1 MGKIVIPKH
10 SADID
15 EMNAVLK
22 IHYDANDW
30 VGSQEYTKKLKAMIG
45 ADQYA
50 SSYPK
55 KAQVPTYFGF
65 LECKMTPKKRITE
78 RRITETGK
86 SMYEAIIND
95 NIAER
100 QRLLMDAIEKVIFGR
115 NNGGCASS
123 DSDIEAPDLAIKCIL
138 DTGYCT
144 SHEYAYMIWNLHD
157 NGKKYYQ
164 SLPDIIKARNSDGIA
179 LQQEASN
186 YADWKPILALI
197 RWGFLKEA
205 DDGRQ
210 KVMIHPDV
218 YSHYGDRLENIK
230 VYNIDKLEQ
239 IEINSIQESDS
250 VDDTVF
256 KPFAISE
263 ESSMQIRTGT
273 LREEIVN
280 VEKQHIYTWDSVLFV
295 NRSISRLLAY
305 HSYLINDMTK
315 VGTKYQMSLEIEGA
329 VNRRQEDV
337 LLAELKE
344 EARRQNENDQH
355 GLLIDILNYSK
366 YMQNIKGVS
375 EKNQDIEPVNLV
387 IRALSELDYLHE
399 NELKYLLAEM
409 ILGNLNYSDAIDLI
423 IEKRNSGVIITSE
436 REAELDYKFVNA
448 LVAGR
453 LLEWSDTDAGKVL
466 RLAEDLDST
475 YLEQLKRLMVYA
487 VDISKSSNK
496 KDNASLPLSI
506 KAVSVD
512 DSVGNKELSEICIRI
527 IENPKIVQGDYIILV
542 KNDFCCIANY
552 MVYQVISVQK
562 SDEYMK
568 LEIAKHS
575 FINKDK
581 EDEILKDLKEAYYG
595 ECE

>member
-86 SMYEAIIND
+86 SMYEALIND

-280 VEKQHIYTWDSVLFV
+280 VEKQHIYTGDSVLFV

-375 EKNQDIEPVNLV
+375 EKNQDIEPVNLI

>member
-65 LECKMTPKKRITE
+65 LECKMTPGKRITE
-78 RRITETGK
+78 RKITETGK

-95 NIAER
+95 DIAER
-100 QRLLMDAIEKVIFGR
+100 QKLLMDAIEKVIFGR

-123 DSDIEAPDLAIKCIL
+123 ESDIEAPDLAIKCIL

-164 SLPDIIKARNSDGIA
+164 SLPDIIKARSSDGIA

-186 YADWKPILALI
+186 YADWKPILASI

-218 YSHYGDRLENIK
+218 YSSYGDRLENIK
-230 VYNIDKLEQ
+230 VYNIDKLEP
-239 IEINSIQESDS
+239 IEIDSIQETDS

-263 ESSMQIRTGT
+263 ENSMQIQTGT

-280 VEKQHIYTWDSVLFV
+280 VEKQHIYTGDSVLFV
-295 NRSISRLLAY
+295 NSSISRLLAY
-305 HSYLINDMTK
+305 HSYFINDMTK

-337 LLAELKE
+337 LIAELKE
-344 EARRQNENDQH
+344 EARKQNENDQH

-387 IRALSELDYLHE
+387 IRVLSELDYLNE

-409 ILGNLNYSDAIDLI
+409 ILGNLNYSEAIDLI
-423 IEKRNSGVIITSE
+423 IEKRDLGVIVTSE

-453 LLEWSDTDAGKVL
+453 LLEWSETDEGKVL

-496 KDNASLPLSI
+496 KDNESLPLSI

-512 DSVGNKELSEICIRI
+512 DSVGNEELSEICVRI

-542 KNDFCCIANY
+542 KNAFGCIANY

-581 EDEILKDLKEAYYG
+581 EDEVLKDLKEAYYG

>member
-123 DSDIEAPDLAIKCIL
+123 DSDIEAPDLAIECIL

-280 VEKQHIYTWDSVLFV
+280 VEKQHIYTGDSVLFV

>member
-1 MGKIVIPKH
+1 
-10 SADID
+10 
-15 EMNAVLK
+15 
-22 IHYDANDW
+22 
-30 VGSQEYTKKLKAMIG
+30 
-45 ADQYA
+45 
-50 SSYPK
+50 
-55 KAQVPTYFGF
+55 
-65 LECKMTPKKRITE
+65 
-78 RRITETGK
+78 
-86 SMYEAIIND
+86 
-95 NIAER
+95 
-100 QRLLMDAIEKVIFGR
+100 
-115 NNGGCASS
+115 
-123 DSDIEAPDLAIKCIL
+123 
-138 DTGYCT
+138 
-144 SHEYAYMIWNLHD
+144 
-157 NGKKYYQ
+157 
-164 SLPDIIKARNSDGIA
+164 
-179 LQQEASN
+179 
-186 YADWKPILALI
+186 
-197 RWGFLKEA
+197 
-205 DDGRQ
+205 
-210 KVMIHPDV
+210 
-218 YSHYGDRLENIK
+218 
-230 VYNIDKLEQ
+230 
-239 IEINSIQESDS
+239 
-250 VDDTVF
+250 
-256 KPFAISE
+256 
-263 ESSMQIRTGT
+263 MQIRTGT

-280 VEKQHIYTWDSVLFV
+280 VEKQHIYTGDSVLFV

>member
-10 SADID
+10 SADVD

-22 IHYDANDW
+22 IHYDAGDW
-30 VGSQEYTKKLKAMIG
+30 VKSKDYIEELIKMIG
-45 ADQYA
+45 PHQYPT
-50 SSYPK
+50 SYPK
-55 KAQVPTYFGF
+55 KAQVPAYFGF
-65 LECKMTPKKRITE
+65 LECKMTKGKNITE
-78 RRITETGK
+78 RKITESGK
-86 SMYEAIIND
+86 KMYEAIISD
-95 NIAER
+95 DIAVR
-100 QRLLMDAIEKVIFGR
+100 QEILMNAVEKVIFGKI
-115 NNGGCASS
+115 NGGSPTS
-123 DSDIEAPDLAIKCIL
+123 ESDIDAPDLVIRCIL

-144 SHEYAYMIWNLHD
+144 SHEYGYMIWNLHD

-164 SLPDIIKARNSDGIA
+164 SLSEILQARKTGGIVLPAKAKT
-179 LQQEASN
+179 
-186 YADWKPILALI
+186 YTDWKPILALI
-197 RWGFLKEA
+197 RWGFLKKA
-205 DDGRQ
+205 DDRKQ

-218 YSHYGDRLENIK
+218 YLRYGDRLENIK

-280 VEKQHIYTWDSVLFV
+280 VEKQHIYTGDSVLFV

-387 IRALSELDYLHE
+387 IRALGELDYLHE

-423 IEKRNSGVIITSE
+423 IEKRNLGVIITSE

-453 LLEWSDTDAGKVL
+453 LLEWSETDAGKVL

-568 LEIAKHS
+568 LELAKHS

>member
-10 SADID
+10 SANID

-45 ADQYA
+45 ANQYA

-65 LECKMTPKKRITE
+65 LECKMTSKKRITE

-115 NNGGCASS
+115 DNGGCASS

-179 LQQEASN
+179 LQQEASY

-205 DDGRQ
+205 DDGHQ

-263 ESSMQIRTGT
+263 EISMQIRTGT

-280 VEKQHIYTWDSVLFV
+280 VEKQHIYTGDSVLFV
-295 NRSISRLLAY
+295 NSSISRLLAY

-315 VGTKYQMSLEIEGA
+315 DGTKYQMSLEIEGA
-329 VNRRQEDV
+329 VNRRREDV

-344 EARRQNENDQH
+344 EARRQNENNQH

-387 IRALSELDYLHE
+387 IRALNELDYLHE

-409 ILGNLNYSDAIDLI
+409 ILGNLNYSDTIDLI
-423 IEKRNSGVIITSE
+423 IEKRNSGEIITSE

-453 LLEWSDTDAGKVL
+453 LLEWSETDEGKVL

-512 DSVGNKELSEICIRI
+512 DSVENEELSEICIRI
-527 IENPKIVQGDYIILV
+527 NENPKIVQGDYIILV

-562 SDEYMK
+562 SDAYMK

-581 EDEILKDLKEAYYG
+581 ENEILKELKEAYYG

>member
-10 SADID
+10 SADVD

-22 IHYDANDW
+22 IHYDAGDW
-30 VGSQEYTKKLKAMIG
+30 VKSKDYIEELIKMIG
-45 ADQYA
+45 PHQYPT
-50 SSYPK
+50 SYPK
-55 KAQVPTYFGF
+55 KAQVPAYFGF
-65 LECKMTPKKRITE
+65 LECKMTKGKNITE
-78 RRITETGK
+78 RKITESGK
-86 SMYEAIIND
+86 KMYEAIISD
-95 NIAER
+95 DIAVR
-100 QRLLMDAIEKVIFGR
+100 QEILMNAVEKVIFGKI
-115 NNGGCASS
+115 NGGSPTS
-123 DSDIEAPDLAIKCIL
+123 ESDIDAPDLVIRCIL

-144 SHEYAYMIWNLHD
+144 SHEYGYMIWNLHD

-164 SLPDIIKARNSDGIA
+164 SLSEILQARKTGGIVLPAKAKT
-179 LQQEASN
+179 
-186 YADWKPILALI
+186 YTDWKPILALI
-197 RWGFLKEA
+197 RWGFLKKA
-205 DDGRQ
+205 DDRKQ

-218 YSHYGDRLENIK
+218 YLRYGDRLENIK

-280 VEKQHIYTWDSVLFV
+280 VEKQHIYTGDSVLFV

-387 IRALSELDYLHE
+387 IRALGELDYLHE

-423 IEKRNSGVIITSE
+423 IEKRNLGVIITSE

-453 LLEWSDTDAGKVL
+453 LLEWSEADAGKVL

>member
-280 VEKQHIYTWDSVLFV
+280 VEKQHIYTGDSVLFV

-305 HSYLINDMTK
+305 HSYLINDTTK

>member
-65 LECKMTPKKRITE
+65 LECKMTPGKRITE
-78 RRITETGK
+78 RKITETGK

-95 NIAER
+95 DIAER
-100 QRLLMDAIEKVIFGR
+100 QKLLMDAIEKVIFGR

-123 DSDIEAPDLAIKCIL
+123 ESDIEAPDLAIKCIL

-164 SLPDIIKARNSDGIA
+164 SLPDIIKARSSDGIA

-218 YSHYGDRLENIK
+218 YSSYGDRLENIK
-230 VYNIDKLEQ
+230 VYNIDKLEP
-239 IEINSIQESDS
+239 IEIDSIQETDS

-263 ESSMQIRTGT
+263 ENSMQIQTGT

-280 VEKQHIYTWDSVLFV
+280 VEKQHIYTGDSVLFV
-295 NRSISRLLAY
+295 NSSISRLLAY
-305 HSYLINDMTK
+305 HSYFINDMTK

-337 LLAELKE
+337 LIAELKE
-344 EARRQNENDQH
+344 EARKQNENDQH

-387 IRALSELDYLHE
+387 IRVLSELDYLNE

-409 ILGNLNYSDAIDLI
+409 ILGNLNYSEAIDLI
-423 IEKRNSGVIITSE
+423 IEKRDLGVIVTSE

-453 LLEWSDTDAGKVL
+453 LLEWSETDEGKVL

-496 KDNASLPLSI
+496 KDNESLPLSI

-512 DSVGNKELSEICIRI
+512 DSVGNEELSEICVRI

-542 KNDFCCIANY
+542 KNAFGCIANY
-552 MVYQVISVQK
+552 MVYQVIDRKSVV
-562 SDEYMK
+562 
-568 LEIAKHS
+568 
-575 FINKDK
+575 
-581 EDEILKDLKEAYYG
+581 
-595 ECE
+595 

>member
-138 DTGYCT
+138 DTGYCI

-280 VEKQHIYTWDSVLFV
+280 VEKQHIYTGDSVLFV

>member
-30 VGSQEYTKKLKAMIG
+30 VGSQEYTKKVKAMIG

-280 VEKQHIYTWDSVLFV
+280 VEKQHIYTGDSVLFV

>member
-65 LECKMTPKKRITE
+65 LECKMTPKKRITG

-280 VEKQHIYTWDSVLFV
+280 VEKQHIYTGDSVLFV

>member
-164 SLPDIIKARNSDGIA
+164 SLPDIIKARKSDGIA

-280 VEKQHIYTWDSVLFV
+280 VEKQHIYTGDSVLFV

>member
-10 SADID
+10 SADVD

-22 IHYDANDW
+22 IYYDADDW
-30 VGSQEYTKKLKAMIG
+30 VKSKDYIEKLKKMIG
-45 ADQYA
+45 PHQYPT
-50 SSYPK
+50 SYPK
-55 KAQVPTYFGF
+55 KAQVPAYFGF
-65 LECKMTPKKRITE
+65 LECKMTKGKNIIERKITE
-78 RRITETGK
+78 SGK
-86 SMYEAIIND
+86 KMYEAIIFD
-95 NIAER
+95 DIAVR
-100 QRLLMDAIEKVIFGR
+100 QELLMNAVEKVIFGKI
-115 NNGGCASS
+115 NGGSPTS
-123 DSDIEAPDLAIKCIL
+123 ESDIDAPDLVIRCIL

-144 SHEYAYMIWNLHD
+144 SHEYGYMIWNLHD

-164 SLPDIIKARNSDGIA
+164 SLSEILQARKIGGIVLPAKAKT
-179 LQQEASN
+179 
-186 YADWKPILALI
+186 YTDWKPILALI
-197 RWGFLKEA
+197 RWGFLKKA
-205 DDGRQ
+205 DDRKQ

-218 YSHYGDRLENIK
+218 YSRYGDRLENIK

-239 IEINSIQESDS
+239 IEIDSIQEADY

-280 VEKQHIYTWDSVLFV
+280 VEKQHIYTGDSVLFV

-329 VNRRQEDV
+329 VNRRHEDV

-423 IEKRNSGVIITSE
+423 IKKRNSGVIITSE

-453 LLEWSDTDAGKVL
+453 LLEWSETDAGKVL
-466 RLAEDLDST
+466 KLAKDLDST

-487 VDISKSSNK
+487 VDISKSNNK

-512 DSVGNKELSEICIRI
+512 DSVGNEELSEICIRI
-527 IENPKIVQGDYIILV
+527 TENPKIVQGDYIILV

-562 SDEYMK
+562 SDAYMK

-575 FINKDK
+575 FINMEK

>member
-45 ADQYA
+45 EDQYA

-65 LECKMTPKKRITE
+65 LECKMTPGKRITE
-78 RRITETGK
+78 RKITETGK

-95 NIAER
+95 DIAER
-100 QRLLMDAIEKVIFGR
+100 QKLLMDAIEKVIFGR

-123 DSDIEAPDLAIKCIL
+123 ESDIEAPDLAIKCIL

-157 NGKKYYQ
+157 KGKKYYQ
-164 SLPDIIKARNSDGIA
+164 SLPDIIKARSSDGIA

-218 YSHYGDRLENIK
+218 YSSYGDRLENIK

-263 ESSMQIRTGT
+263 ENSMQIQTGT

-280 VEKQHIYTWDSVLFV
+280 VEKQHIYTGDSVLFV
-295 NRSISRLLAY
+295 NSSISRLLAY
-305 HSYLINDMTK
+305 HSYFINDMTK

-337 LLAELKE
+337 LIAELKE
-344 EARRQNENDQH
+344 EARKQNENDQH

-387 IRALSELDYLHE
+387 IRVLSELDYLHE

-409 ILGNLNYSDAIDLI
+409 ILGNLNYSEAIDLI
-423 IEKRNSGVIITSE
+423 IEKRNLGVIVTSE

-453 LLEWSDTDAGKVL
+453 LLEWSETDEGKVL

-496 KDNASLPLSI
+496 KDNESLPLSI

-512 DSVGNKELSEICIRI
+512 DSVGNEELSEICVRI

-542 KNDFCCIANY
+542 KNAFGCIANY

-581 EDEILKDLKEAYYG
+581 EDEILKELKEAYYG

>member
-65 LECKMTPKKRITE
+65 LECKMTPGKRITE
-78 RRITETGK
+78 RKITETGK

-123 DSDIEAPDLAIKCIL
+123 ESDIEAPDLAIKCIL

-144 SHEYAYMIWNLHD
+144 SHEYAHMIWNLHD

-164 SLPDIIKARNSDGIA
+164 SLPDIIKARSSDGIA

-218 YSHYGDRLENIK
+218 YLRYGDRLENIK
-230 VYNIDKLEQ
+230 VYNIDKLEP
-239 IEINSIQESDS
+239 IEIDSIQGMDS

-263 ESSMQIRTGT
+263 ENSLQIRTGT

-280 VEKQHIYTWDSVLFV
+280 VEKQHIYTGDSVLFV
-295 NRSISRLLAY
+295 NSSISRLLAY
-305 HSYLINDMTK
+305 HSYFINDMTK

-337 LLAELKE
+337 LIAELKE
-344 EARRQNENDQH
+344 EARKQNENDQH

-399 NELKYLLAEM
+399 NELKYLLTEM
-409 ILGNLNYSDAIDLI
+409 ILGNLNYSDAIELI
-423 IEKRNSGVIITSE
+423 IEKRNSGVIITSQ
-436 REAELDYKFVNA
+436 REEELDYKFVND

-453 LLEWSDTDAGKVL
+453 LLEWSETDEGKVL
-466 RLAEDLDST
+466 RLSEELDST

-512 DSVGNKELSEICIRI
+512 DSVGNEELSEICIRI
-527 IENPKIVQGDYIILV
+527 TEHRKIVQGDYIILV

-562 SDEYMK
+562 SDAYMK

>member
-10 SADID
+10 SADVD

-22 IHYDANDW
+22 IHYDAGDW
-30 VGSQEYTKKLKAMIG
+30 VKSKDYIEELIKMIG
-45 ADQYA
+45 PHQYPT
-50 SSYPK
+50 SYPK
-55 KAQVPTYFGF
+55 KAQVPAYFGF
-65 LECKMTPKKRITE
+65 LECKMTQGKNITE
-78 RRITETGK
+78 RKITESGK
-86 SMYEAIIND
+86 KMYEAIISD
-95 NIAER
+95 DIAVR
-100 QRLLMDAIEKVIFGR
+100 QEILMNAVEKVIFGKI
-115 NNGGCASS
+115 NGGSPTS
-123 DSDIEAPDLAIKCIL
+123 ESDIDAPDLVIRCIL

-144 SHEYAYMIWNLHD
+144 SHEYGYMIWNLHD

-164 SLPDIIKARNSDGIA
+164 SLSEILQARKTGGIVLPAKAKT
-179 LQQEASN
+179 
-186 YADWKPILALI
+186 YTDWKPILALI
-197 RWGFLKEA
+197 RWGFLKKA
-205 DDGRQ
+205 DDRKQ

-218 YSHYGDRLENIK
+218 YLRYGDRLENIK

-280 VEKQHIYTWDSVLFV
+280 VEKQHIYTGDSVLFV

-387 IRALSELDYLHE
+387 IRALGELDYLHE

-423 IEKRNSGVIITSE
+423 IEKRNLGVIITSE

-453 LLEWSDTDAGKVL
+453 LLEWSETDAGKVL

>member
-78 RRITETGK
+78 RRITEPGK

-164 SLPDIIKARNSDGIA
+164 SLPDIIKARSSDGIA

-205 DDGRQ
+205 ADGRQ

-239 IEINSIQESDS
+239 IEMNSIQESNS

-263 ESSMQIRTGT
+263 ESAMQIRTGT
-273 LREEIVN
+273 LREEIAN
-280 VEKQHIYTWDSVLFV
+280 VEKQHIYTGDSVLFV
-295 NRSISRLLAY
+295 HRSLSRLLAY

-315 VGTKYQMSLEIEGA
+315 VGTKYQMTLEMEGA

-337 LLAELKE
+337 LIAELKE

-387 IRALSELDYLHE
+387 IRALSELDYLHK

-409 ILGNLNYSDAIDLI
+409 ILGNLNYSDAINLI
-423 IEKRNSGVIITSE
+423 IEKRHSGDIITSE
-436 REAELDYKFVNA
+436 REAEIDYKFVNA

-453 LLEWSDTDAGKVL
+453 LLEWSEMGERKVL
-466 RLAEDLDST
+466 RLAQDLDST

-487 VDISKSSNK
+487 VDISKLSNK
-496 KDNASLPLSI
+496 KDINSLPLSI
-506 KAVSVD
+506 KAVFVD
-512 DSVGNKELSEICIRI
+512 DSIGNEELSEICIGI
-527 IENPKIVQGDYIILV
+527 TKNPKIVQGDYIILV
-542 KNDFCCIANY
+542 KNDFCCVANY
-552 MVYQVISVQK
+552 IVYQVISVQK
-562 SDEYMK
+562 SDAYMK
-568 LEIAKHS
+568 LEIVKHS

-581 EDEILKDLKEAYYG
+581 EDEILKELKEAYYG
-595 ECE
+595 KCK

>member
-10 SADID
+10 SANID

-45 ADQYA
+45 ANQYA

-65 LECKMTPKKRITE
+65 LECKMTSKKRITE

-123 DSDIEAPDLAIKCIL
+123 DSDIEAPDLVIKCIL

-179 LQQEASN
+179 LQQEASY

-205 DDGRQ
+205 DDGHQ

-263 ESSMQIRTGT
+263 EISMQIRTGT

-280 VEKQHIYTWDSVLFV
+280 VEKQHIYTGDSVLFV
-295 NRSISRLLAY
+295 NSSISRLLAY

-315 VGTKYQMSLEIEGA
+315 DGTKYQMSLEIEGA
-329 VNRRQEDV
+329 VNRRREDV

-344 EARRQNENDQH
+344 EARRQNENNQH

-387 IRALSELDYLHE
+387 IRALNELDYLHE

-409 ILGNLNYSDAIDLI
+409 ILGNLNYSDTIDLI
-423 IEKRNSGVIITSE
+423 IEKRNSGEIITSE

-453 LLEWSDTDAGKVL
+453 LLEWLETDEGKVL

-512 DSVGNKELSEICIRI
+512 DSVENEELSEICIRI
-527 IENPKIVQGDYIILV
+527 NENPKIVQGDYIILV

-562 SDEYMK
+562 SDAYMK

-581 EDEILKDLKEAYYG
+581 ENEILKELKEAYYG
-595 ECE
+595 E

>member
-65 LECKMTPKKRITE
+65 LECKMTPGKRITE
-78 RRITETGK
+78 RKITETGK

-95 NIAER
+95 DIAER
-100 QRLLMDAIEKVIFGR
+100 QKLLMDAIEKVIFGR

-123 DSDIEAPDLAIKCIL
+123 ESDIEAPDLAIKCIL

-164 SLPDIIKARNSDGIA
+164 SLPDIIKARSSDGIA

-218 YSHYGDRLENIK
+218 YSSYGDRLENIK
-230 VYNIDKLEQ
+230 VYNIDKLEP
-239 IEINSIQESDS
+239 IEIDSIQETDS

-256 KPFAISE
+256 KPD
-263 ESSMQIRTGT
+263 R
-273 LREEIVN
+273 
-280 VEKQHIYTWDSVLFV
+280 KSVV
-295 NRSISRLLAY
+295 
-305 HSYLINDMTK
+305 
-315 VGTKYQMSLEIEGA
+315 
-329 VNRRQEDV
+329 
-337 LLAELKE
+337 
-344 EARRQNENDQH
+344 
-355 GLLIDILNYSK
+355 
-366 YMQNIKGVS
+366 
-375 EKNQDIEPVNLV
+375 
-387 IRALSELDYLHE
+387 
-399 NELKYLLAEM
+399 
-409 ILGNLNYSDAIDLI
+409 
-423 IEKRNSGVIITSE
+423 
-436 REAELDYKFVNA
+436 
-448 LVAGR
+448 
-453 LLEWSDTDAGKVL
+453 
-466 RLAEDLDST
+466 
-475 YLEQLKRLMVYA
+475 
-487 VDISKSSNK
+487 
-496 KDNASLPLSI
+496 
-506 KAVSVD
+506 
-512 DSVGNKELSEICIRI
+512 
-527 IENPKIVQGDYIILV
+527 
-542 KNDFCCIANY
+542 
-552 MVYQVISVQK
+552 
-562 SDEYMK
+562 
-568 LEIAKHS
+568 
-575 FINKDK
+575 
-581 EDEILKDLKEAYYG
+581 
-595 ECE
+595 

>member
-10 SADID
+10 SADI
-15 EMNAVLK
+15 
-22 IHYDANDW
+22 DW

-280 VEKQHIYTWDSVLFV
+280 VEKQHIYTGDSVLFV

>member
-280 VEKQHIYTWDSVLFV
+280 VEKQHIYTGDSVLFV

-581 EDEILKDLKEAYYG
+581 ED
-595 ECE
+595 

>member
-10 SADID
+10 SADVD

-22 IHYDANDW
+22 IHYDAGDW
-30 VGSQEYTKKLKAMIG
+30 VKSKDYIEELIKMIG
-45 ADQYA
+45 PHQYPT
-50 SSYPK
+50 SYPK
-55 KAQVPTYFGF
+55 KAQVPAYFGF
-65 LECKMTPKKRITE
+65 LECKMTKGKNITE
-78 RRITETGK
+78 RKITESGK
-86 SMYEAIIND
+86 KMYEAIISD
-95 NIAER
+95 DIAVR
-100 QRLLMDAIEKVIFGR
+100 QEILMNAVEKVIFGKI
-115 NNGGCASS
+115 NGGSPTS
-123 DSDIEAPDLAIKCIL
+123 ESDIDAPDLVIRCIL

-144 SHEYAYMIWNLHD
+144 SHEYGYMIWNLHD

-164 SLPDIIKARNSDGIA
+164 SLSEILQARKTGGIVLPAKAKT
-179 LQQEASN
+179 
-186 YADWKPILALI
+186 YTDWKPILALI
-197 RWGFLKEA
+197 RWGFLKKA
-205 DDGRQ
+205 DDRKQ

-218 YSHYGDRLENIK
+218 YLRYGDRLENIK

-280 VEKQHIYTWDSVLFV
+280 VEKQHIYTGDSVLFV

-387 IRALSELDYLHE
+387 IRALGELDYLHE

-453 LLEWSDTDAGKVL
+453 LLEWSETDAGKVL

-568 LEIAKHS
+568 LELAKHS

>member
-10 SADID
+10 SADVD

-22 IHYDANDW
+22 IHYDAPARSEPRADAHAISCLPGGN
-30 VGSQEYTKKLKAMIG
+30 MIG
-45 ADQYA
+45 PHQYPT
-50 SSYPK
+50 SYPK
-55 KAQVPTYFGF
+55 KAQVPAYFGF
-65 LECKMTPKKRITE
+65 LECKMTKGKNITE
-78 RRITETGK
+78 RKITESGK
-86 SMYEAIIND
+86 KMYEAIISD
-95 NIAER
+95 DIAVR
-100 QRLLMDAIEKVIFGR
+100 QEILMNAVEKVIFGKI
-115 NNGGCASS
+115 NGGSPTS
-123 DSDIEAPDLAIKCIL
+123 ESDIDAPDLVIRCIL

-144 SHEYAYMIWNLHD
+144 SHEYGYMIWNLHD

-164 SLPDIIKARNSDGIA
+164 SLSEILQARKTGGIVLPAKAKT
-179 LQQEASN
+179 
-186 YADWKPILALI
+186 YTDWKPILALI
-197 RWGFLKEA
+197 RWGFLKKA
-205 DDGRQ
+205 DDRKQ

-218 YSHYGDRLENIK
+218 YLRYGDRLENIK

-280 VEKQHIYTWDSVLFV
+280 VEKQHIYTGDSVLFV

-387 IRALSELDYLHE
+387 IRALGELDYLHE

-423 IEKRNSGVIITSE
+423 IEKRNLGVIITSE

-453 LLEWSDTDAGKVL
+453 LLEWSETDAGKVL

-527 IENPKIVQGDYIILV
+527 IENPAGRAWGVPCP
-542 KNDFCCIANY
+542 F
-552 MVYQVISVQK
+552 
-562 SDEYMK
+562 
-568 LEIAKHS
+568 
-575 FINKDK
+575 
-581 EDEILKDLKEAYYG
+581 
-595 ECE
+595 

>member
-10 SADID
+10 SADVD

-22 IHYDANDW
+22 IHYYAGDW
-30 VGSQEYTKKLKAMIG
+30 VKSKDYIEELIKMIG
-45 ADQYA
+45 PHQYPT
-50 SSYPK
+50 SYPK
-55 KAQVPTYFGF
+55 KAQVPAYFGF
-65 LECKMTPKKRITE
+65 LECKMTKGKNITE
-78 RRITETGK
+78 RKITESGK
-86 SMYEAIIND
+86 KMYEAIISD
-95 NIAER
+95 DIAVR
-100 QRLLMDAIEKVIFGR
+100 QEILMNAVEKVIFGKI
-115 NNGGCASS
+115 NGGSPTS
-123 DSDIEAPDLAIKCIL
+123 ESDIDAPDLVIRCIL

-144 SHEYAYMIWNLHD
+144 SHEYGYMIWNLHD

-164 SLPDIIKARNSDGIA
+164 SLSEILQARKTGGIVLPAKAKT
-179 LQQEASN
+179 
-186 YADWKPILALI
+186 YTDWKPILALI
-197 RWGFLKEA
+197 RWGFLKKA
-205 DDGRQ
+205 DDRKQ

-218 YSHYGDRLENIK
+218 YLRYGDRLENIK

-280 VEKQHIYTWDSVLFV
+280 VEKQHIYTGDSVLFV

-387 IRALSELDYLHE
+387 IRALGELDYLHE

-423 IEKRNSGVIITSE
+423 IEKRNLGVIITSE

-453 LLEWSDTDAGKVL
+453 LLEWSETDAGKVL

>member
-78 RRITETGK
+78 RRITEIGK

-280 VEKQHIYTWDSVLFV
+280 VEKQHIYTGDSVLFV

>member
-179 LQQEASN
+179 LQQETSN

-280 VEKQHIYTWDSVLFV
+280 VEKQHIYTGDSVLFV

>member
-10 SADID
+10 SADVD

-22 IHYDANDW
+22 IHYDAGDW
-30 VGSQEYTKKLKAMIG
+30 VKSKDYIEELIKMIG
-45 ADQYA
+45 PHQYPT
-50 SSYPK
+50 SYPK
-55 KAQVPTYFGF
+55 KAQVPAYFGF
-65 LECKMTPKKRITE
+65 LECKMTKGKNITE
-78 RRITETGK
+78 RKITESGK
-86 SMYEAIIND
+86 KMYEAIISD
-95 NIAER
+95 DIAVR
-100 QRLLMDAIEKVIFGR
+100 QEILMNAVEKVIFGKI
-115 NNGGCASS
+115 NGGSPTS
-123 DSDIEAPDLAIKCIL
+123 ESDIDAPDLVIRCIL

-144 SHEYAYMIWNLHD
+144 SHEYGYMIWNLHD

-164 SLPDIIKARNSDGIA
+164 SLSEILQARKTGGIVLPAKAKT
-179 LQQEASN
+179 
-186 YADWKPILALI
+186 YTDWKPILALI
-197 RWGFLKEA
+197 RWGFLKKA
-205 DDGRQ
+205 DDRKQ

-218 YSHYGDRLENIK
+218 YLRYGDRLENIK

-280 VEKQHIYTWDSVLFV
+280 VEKQHIYTGDSVLFV

-355 GLLIDILNYSK
+355 GLLMDILNYSK

-387 IRALSELDYLHE
+387 IRALGELDYLHE

-423 IEKRNSGVIITSE
+423 IEKRNLGVIITSE

-453 LLEWSDTDAGKVL
+453 LLEWSETDAGKVL

-568 LEIAKHS
+568 LELAKHS

>member
-280 VEKQHIYTWDSVLFV
+280 VEKQHIYTGDSVLFV

-423 IEKRNSGVIITSE
+423 IEKR
-436 REAELDYKFVNA
+436 KF
-448 LVAGR
+448 R
-453 LLEWSDTDAGKVL
+453 SHH
-466 RLAEDLDST
+466 
-475 YLEQLKRLMVYA
+475 
-487 VDISKSSNK
+487 NK
-496 KDNASLPLSI
+496 
-506 KAVSVD
+506 
-512 DSVGNKELSEICIRI
+512 
-527 IENPKIVQGDYIILV
+527 
-542 KNDFCCIANY
+542 
-552 MVYQVISVQK
+552 
-562 SDEYMK
+562 
-568 LEIAKHS
+568 
-575 FINKDK
+575 
-581 EDEILKDLKEAYYG
+581 
-595 ECE
+595 